1 VDNKIVAPDRQ
12 SDGAPGTTGPFRT
25 HLPSRSNEPGQL
37 IQVRTRSW
45 SLTPA
50 AALTG
55 IWGLLL
61 LAFVI
66 AALYFGRAV
75 LVPIALATLIT
86 FLLSRVVARL
96 ERWIGRI
103 AAVLVTVVAMF
114 AIFAGASW
122 VIGRQV
128 IDLADK
134 LPDYQANIASKIRSL
149 RLPAGG
155 PLARFSSSVRA
166 LQNELVAP
174 SPFPSRE
181 RALGGDSLTKTA
193 PPVAS
198 PVPVKVIERRN
209 AIPQLMQEALG
220 AILSP
225 LGTAALVL
233 LLVIFMLLKRE
244 DIRGRLIRL
253 VGQGRISATTRAMED
268 AGRRVSRY
276 LSTQFLVNTC
286 YGICV
291 ASGLH
296 FIGVP
301 NAALWGLLAGV
312 LRFIP
317 YVGPWAGALLP
328 VLLSFAISTNWYTPL
343 MTIGLFVML
352 EAIVSNF
359 VEPWV
364 YGANTG
370 VSPIA
375 LIISAVFWTW
385 LWGPVGLVLSTPLTV
400 CLAVIG
406 RHVPRLE
413 FLSILL
419 SEDQPLAAHEEF
431 HHRLLSFSMDSAQE
445 LAVKYAETE
454 SLAALYDNVLIPAIA
469 AVEIDAHN
477 GALTAEQR
485 TSALQRV
492 HEIIDDFSGWQ
503 PSRSSGQEQK
513 VDEIAGVAPVG
524 GSCVVCLPASAYRD
538 ELAGEML
545 AHLLRCRGFD
555 AENLPARLKPEELI
569 DRTVEVRPTC
579 ICVSVLP
586 PTSIVQAR
594 HLTVAIQERLGSTAV
609 LVGAWSSRFDADKI
623 KERLRA
629 AHVSEV
635 AVSLS
640 DAMLRVS
647 NLTAAV
653 TDEMLPA
660 PIPPNEN
667 ERLAELNGLNLLDT
681 PAEPEFDQV
690 TERLTKLFRVPMA
703 LLTLIDN
710 NRQWFK
716 SQTGLPADIA
726 AARSTA
732 RDVSLCG
739 HVIAHDEVL
748 IVRDL
753 ARDPRFANNPFVKD
767 HGLRFY
773 AGVPLRG
780 PNGFPIGSLCILD
793 MKPREMTRQEQ
804 ELLKMIAEDVMEQ
817 IKRRPISETA
827 NTVVS
832 EKA

>member
-1 VDNKIVAPDRQ
+1 M
-12 SDGAPGTTGPFRT
+12 
-25 HLPSRSNEPGQL
+25 
-37 IQVRTRSW
+37 RTRTTT
-45 SLTPA
+45 LTSA

-66 AALYFGRAV
+66 AALYFGRTV

-86 FLLSRVVARL
+86 FLLSRLVTRL

-103 AAVLVTVVAMF
+103 AAVLVTVIAMF
-114 AIFAGASW
+114 TIFAGASW

-134 LPDYQANIASKIRSL
+134 IPDYQANIVAKIRSL

-155 PLARFSSSVRA
+155 PLARFSSSVHV
-166 LQNELVAP
+166 LQKELVAP
-174 SPFPSRE
+174 SPAPLTE
-181 RALGGDSLTKTA
+181 RAPDDSSTRTP

-198 PVPVKVIERRN
+198 PIPVKIIEGRSTV
-209 AIPQLMQEALG
+209 PQLMQETLS

-244 DIRGRLIRL
+244 DLRGRLIRL
-253 VGQGRISATTRAMED
+253 VGQGRISTTTRAMED

-291 ASGLH
+291 AIGLQ

-301 NAALWGLLAGV
+301 NAALWGMLSGV

-328 VLLSFAISTNWYTPL
+328 VVLSFAISSSWFTPL
-343 MTIGLFVML
+343 MTIALFIVL
-352 EAIVSNF
+352 EAIASNV

-400 CLAVIG
+400 CLAVMG

-413 FLSILL
+413 FLGTLL
-419 SEDQPLAAHEEF
+419 SEDQALAPHEEF
-431 HHRLLSFSMDSAQE
+431 YHRLLSFSTDSAE
-445 LAVKYAETE
+445 EFATKYLETE
-454 SLAALYDNVLIPAIA
+454 SLTSFYDKVLIPAIA
-469 AVEIDAHN
+469 AVEIDAHS
-477 GALTAEQR
+477 GSLTAEQR
-485 TSALQRV
+485 TSALQRI
-492 HEIIDDFSGWQ
+492 HEIMDDFSGWEA
-503 PSRSSGQEQK
+503 SRKDKEEQK
-513 VDEIAGVAPVG
+513 RDDLTGVAPAT
-524 GSCVVCLPASAYRD
+524 GSRVLCLPASAFRD

-545 AHLLRCRGFD
+545 AQLLRNQGFE
-555 AENLPARLKPEELI
+555 AENLPARLKDEELI
-569 DRTVEVRPTC
+569 DRTLEIQPEC

-586 PTSIVQAR
+586 PTSIAQAR
-594 HLTVAIQERLGSTAV
+594 HLCSAIHERLGSVTI
-609 LVGAWSSRFDADKI
+609 LLGAWSARFDAEKLR
-623 KERLRA
+623 ERLRA
-629 AHVSEV
+629 THVSDV
-635 AVSLS
+635 AVSLADAVQRIS
-640 DAMLRVS
+640 KMSVAITDAMV
-647 NLTAAV
+647 
-653 TDEMLPA
+653 PA
-660 PIPPNEN
+660 PLPPNEE

-681 PAEPEFDQV
+681 PTEADFDQV
-690 TERLTKLFRVPMA
+690 TERLTKLFKVPMA
-703 LLTLIDN
+703 LLTLIDKD
-710 NRQWFK
+710 RQWFK
-716 SQTGLPADIA
+716 SQTGLPADLA
-726 AARSTA
+726 EARWTS

-739 HVIAHDEVL
+739 HVIANDEVL

-753 ARDPRFANNPFVKD
+753 ARDPRFANNPFVRER
-767 HGLRFY
+767 GLRFY

-780 PNGFPIGSLCILD
+780 PNGFPIGTLSILD
-793 MKPREMTRQEQ
+793 TKPREMPRQEQ
-804 ELLKMIAEDVMEQ
+804 DLLKMIAGDVMEQ
-817 IKRRPISETA
+817 IKRRRVTETP
-827 NTVVS
+827 NSLVS
-832 EKA
+832 EKT